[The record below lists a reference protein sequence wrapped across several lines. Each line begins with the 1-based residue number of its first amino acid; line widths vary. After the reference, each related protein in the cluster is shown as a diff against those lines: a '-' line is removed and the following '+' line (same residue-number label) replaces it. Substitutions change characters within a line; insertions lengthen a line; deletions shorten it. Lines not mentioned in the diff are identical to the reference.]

1 MNEISDDA
9 IMKALGRQMNIAVAK
24 QVVATGNLANLDTP
38 GYRTREVDFE
48 QVLARE
54 VGKATLAGTSGTQ
67 LGGATSDGVT
77 VKEAEGL
84 QSRRDGNNVQL
95 DRELLQMTRRPATS
109 PRRRRHCPRSSGSS
123 ATRLTRAADVY
134 TLPPHSPPARAH
146 SMPNAA
152 RIEVAVSNMANAE
165 STRGPDGQPYRRRDV
180 VLASDPRELIRC
192 RDGPDRT
199 RWA

>member
-24 QVVATGNLANLDTP
+24 QVVATGNLANIDTP

-54 VGKATLAGTSGTQ
+54 VGKATLAGTSGAR

-95 DRELLQMTRRPATS
+95 DRELLQMTKA
-109 PRRRRHCPRSSGSS
+109 SGDFTK
-123 ATRLTRAADVY
+123 AQTALAAKF
-134 TLPPHSPPARAH
+134 R
-146 SMPNAA
+146 
-152 RIEVAVSNMANAE
+152 
-165 STRGPDGQPYRRRDV
+165 
-180 VLASDPRELIRC
+180 LIRYAINEG
-192 RDGPDRT
+192 R
-199 RWA
+199 